1 MEGVRSEVPPSYRRG
16 DGSLYIGYPDTCM
29 VQAVGV
35 FNGLAGPG
43 RVSDRGAVPHNRVSY
58 FTRNVDLLMS

>member
-1 MEGVRSEVPPSYRRG
+1 
-16 DGSLYIGYPDTCM
+16 M

-43 RVSDRGAVPHNRVSY
+43 RVSDRGAVPQNRVSY